1 MTESPRTPARSNQR
15 LNIGLVVA
23 AVVAMVAVVLG
34 FLNVAMDSP
43 EFGWTL
49 VLVGAVAVVLVPV
62 LAIAARSQDR

>member
-1 MTESPRTPARSNQR
+1 M
-15 LNIGLVVA
+15 A